1 MASGW
6 HGGMP
11 ASIFKDLILK
21 SNPTDMSLK
30 FEVSRMNNYRSAG
43 LYRDNEF
50 IMGVNLNEFPEYTV
64 RDKEGG
70 IEAIGWRDALTTLIR
85 EGWIKPTT
93 ELRTWLGDDGVA
105 FALKGRGG
113 EYIVRDEHLAG
124 WHPEDRILGG
134 VEK

>member
-11 ASIFKDLILK
+11 ASVFKKLILDH
-21 SNPTDMSLK
+21 NPTDRSLI
-30 FEVSRMNNYRSAG
+30 FEVSRMNNYRNAG

-64 RDKEGG
+64 RDKDGG

-85 EGWIKPTT
+85 EGWIKPGP
-93 ELRTWLGDDGVA
+93 EIVTWIGDDGLA
-105 FALKGRGG
+105 YALKGNEGQWKAR
-113 EYIVRDEHLAG
+113 EEHFAG
-124 WHPEDRILGG
+124 YKDNMPKGAR
-134 VEK
+134 K